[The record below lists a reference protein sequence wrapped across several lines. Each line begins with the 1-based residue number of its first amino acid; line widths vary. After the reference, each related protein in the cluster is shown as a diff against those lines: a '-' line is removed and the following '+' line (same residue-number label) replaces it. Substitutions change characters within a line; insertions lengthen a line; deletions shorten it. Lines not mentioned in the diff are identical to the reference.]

1 MKGNGIGL
9 QGRLKDMW
17 RRYGAGG
24 FAGKCLVKVLA
35 IFGVRVRI
43 SCHYAKRLDLTAVSI
58 KSEYRE
64 LDQKD
69 FETQVSVLPERFTDE
84 KMSRIKDAFSVEGN
98 HAYGIYDGKV
108 LTVYGWISTIWLV
121 SKSRKLKE
129 GVGYLWDNFTHPA
142 YRGRGLHGDLIRI
155 RERELVRMGKSV
167 AAVTV
172 DFYNRASK
180 VGFERAGYVLKS
192 KVFSWSVGGGRVR
205 SRVKKF

>member
-1 MKGNGIGL
+1 MKENGIGL

-24 FAGKCLVKVLA
+24 FAGKCLVKALA
-35 IFGVRVRI
+35 ILGVRVRI
-43 SCHYAKRLDLTAVSI
+43 SCHYAKRLDLTAISI

-64 LDQKD
+64 LDLED
-69 FETQVSVLPERFTDE
+69 FQTQIQIHPERFTEE
-84 KMSRIKDAFSVEGN
+84 KMSRIKDAFGVEGN
-98 HAYGIYDGKV
+98 HAYGVYAGN
-108 LTVYGWISTIWLV
+108 LLAGYGWISTVWMV
-121 SKSRKLKE
+121 NRGRRLKE
-129 GVGYLWDNFTHPA
+129 NVGYLWDGYTHPA

-172 DFYNRASK
+172 DFYNSASK

>member
-1 MKGNGIGL
+1 MKENGIGL

-17 RRYGAGG
+17 RRYGARG

-35 IFGVRVRI
+35 IFGVKVRI
-43 SCHYAKRLDLTAVSI
+43 TCHYAKKLDLVVGAV
-58 KSEYRE
+58 KREYRE
-64 LDQKD
+64 LDLED
-69 FETQVSVLPERFTDE
+69 FQTQIQILPECFTEE

-108 LTVYGWISTIWLV
+108 LTVYGWISAIWLV
-121 SKSRKLKE
+121 SKNRKLKE
-129 GVGYLWDNFTHPA
+129 GVGYLWDNYTHPA
-142 YRGRGLHGDLIRI
+142 YRGRGLHGELIGI
-155 RERELVRMGKSV
+155 QERELVRMGKSV

-205 SRVKKF
+205 SRVKKS

>member
-1 MKGNGIGL
+1 MKENGIGL
-9 QGRLKDMW
+9 HGRLKDMW
-17 RRYGAGG
+17 RRYRARG

-43 SCHYAKRLDLTAVSI
+43 TCHYAKKLDLVVGVV
-58 KSEYRE
+58 KREYRE
-64 LDQKD
+64 LDLED
-69 FETQVSVLPERFTDE
+69 FQTQIQILPERFTEE

-142 YRGRGLHGDLIRI
+142 YRGRGLHGELIGI
-155 RERELVRMGKSV
+155 QERELARMGKSV

>member
-17 RRYGAGG
+17 RRYGVRG
-24 FAGKCLVKVLA
+24 FAGKCLVKALA
-35 IFGVRVRI
+35 ILGVRVRI
-43 SCHYAKRLDLTAVSI
+43 TCHYAKKLDLVVGVV
-58 KSEYRE
+58 KREYRE
-64 LDQKD
+64 LDLED
-69 FETQVSVLPERFTDE
+69 FQTQIQILPERFTEE
-84 KMSRIKDAFSVEGN
+84 KVSRIKDAFSVEGN

-108 LTVYGWISTIWLV
+108 MTVYGWISAIWLV

-129 GVGYLWDNFTHPA
+129 GVGYLWDNYTHPA
-142 YRGRGLHGDLIRI
+142 YRGRGLHGELIWI
-155 RERELVRMGKSV
+155 QERELVRMGTSV

>member
-1 MKGNGIGL
+1 MKENGIGL
-9 QGRLKDMW
+9 HGRLKDMW
-17 RRYGAGG
+17 RRYRARG
-24 FAGKCLVKVLA
+24 FAGKCLVKALA
-35 IFGVRVRI
+35 ILGVRVRI
-43 SCHYAKRLDLTAVSI
+43 TCHYAKKLDLVVGVV
-58 KSEYRE
+58 KREYRE
-64 LDQKD
+64 LDLED
-69 FETQVSVLPERFTDE
+69 FQTQIQILPERFTEE

-142 YRGRGLHGDLIRI
+142 YRGRGLHGELIGI
-155 RERELVRMGKSV
+155 QERELVRMGKSV
-167 AAVTV
+167 ATVTV

-192 KVFSWSVGGGRVR
+192 KVFSWSVGAGRVR

>member
-1 MKGNGIGL
+1 MKENGIGL

-24 FAGKCLVKVLA
+24 FAGKCLVKALA

-43 SCHYAKRLDLTAVSI
+43 TCHYAKRLDLTAVSI

-121 SKSRKLKE
+121 SKNRKLKE
-129 GVGYLWDNFTHPA
+129 GVGYLWDNYTHPA
-142 YRGRGLHGDLIRI
+142 YRGRGLHGELIGI
-155 RERELVRMGKSV
+155 QERELVRMGKSV

-205 SRVKKF
+205 LWVKKF

>member
-1 MKGNGIGL
+1 MKENGIGL

-69 FETQVSVLPERFTDE
+69 FEAQVSVLPERFTDE
-84 KMSRIKDAFSVEGN
+84 KMSRIKDAFGVEGN
-98 HAYGIYDGKV
+98 HAYGVYDGNV
-108 LTVYGWISTIWLV
+108 LAGYGWISTVWMV
-121 SKSRKLKE
+121 NRGRRLKE
-129 GVGYLWDNFTHPA
+129 NVGYLWDGYTHPA

-192 KVFSWSVGGGRVR
+192 KVFSWSMGGGRVR
-205 SRVKKF
+205 SWVKKF